1 MKRSPITAGR
11 RAFSMGRT
19 VASAKTLLHSRSP
32 KSTSLWKV
40 WAVMPHSSDER
51 FVRLILLACCA
62 GVVLSS
68 VAAPAQTIPSP
79 SSPADSIAA
88 LAADSAL
95 AAWSAAADY
104 EIARLRLQRW
114 LLRPQDQAAAE
125 QVAELLQDAESFA
138 AQGDWVTAKLLLE
151 VAGDL
156 IAPEEQVLVKETRR
170 QGDKETKSQ
179 SAKEARSQG
188 DKEAKGIEDKIAWRW
203 QPEALV
209 GVDFWRQEFEI
220 GYAQD
225 ESLFVQN
232 TGNPYTGLR
241 LSVSRDIG
249 SQSRVLAAALLKT
262 SRDYNSGEVELRG
275 QRALSTTLSGSLENR
290 FETTRYLRDFDLR
303 YWQNN
308 AKVLLSATLNQRL
321 KLELDDELRLRR
333 YAREDELSRNYSQ
346 NETGLAVAFA
356 AGIATRLRA
365 RYGYLARR
373 HVSFDEYD
381 YFEHRLEGSLFS
393 TAAGGSSLYLQNLW
407 RRRVYPRG
415 LSDSTFE
422 NTHREEYLR
431 ADLRLATGS
440 ATAIRLEGEFTWRQY
455 PAELD
460 NPYTPNFLDLRLNPQ
475 FQFKLLANWQAS
487 AGYLY
492 LLRRHE
498 REPAATDAESFLV
511 FEDYFSHGLTLGLDL
526 LSLSGIL
533 LSLSNAFEIRTY
545 PNVTSGNLIISNSYS
560 DRNIHSLLFFLSW
573 TLTRR
578 WQLGAFANF
587 DNEISRVREAN
598 DSRNT
603 LFSMDLTYS
612 F

>member
-1 MKRSPITAGR
+1 MKRSPIAAGR
-11 RAFSMGRT
+11 LAFSRGRSA
-19 VASAKTLLHSRSP
+19 ASAKTLRHSRSL
-32 KSTSLWKV
+32 KSTSLWKAY
-40 WAVMPHSSDER
+40 AVMPHSSAER

-68 VAAPAQTIPSP
+68 VAARAQTILSP
-79 SSPADSIAA
+79 SSPADSNAA
-88 LAADSAL
+88 RAADSAL

-114 LLRPQDQAAAE
+114 LLGPQDQAAAK

-156 IAPEEQVLVKETRR
+156 IAPEEQVLVKETR
-170 QGDKETKSQ
+170 SQ
-179 SAKEARSQG
+179 SAKETRSHDVKETRGQG
-188 DKEAKGIEDKIAWRW
+188 DKLAWRW

-232 TGNPYTGLR
+232 AGNPYSGIR
-241 LSVSRDIG
+241 LSVSRDLG
-249 SQSRVLAAALLKT
+249 SQSRVLAAALLKA

-275 QRALSTTLSGSLENR
+275 QQTLSTTLLARLENR

-308 AKVLLSATLNQRL
+308 ASVSLSAVLNPRL
-321 KLELDDELRLRR
+321 KLELDNELRLRR
-333 YAREDELSRNYSQ
+333 YAREDNLSRNYSQ
-346 NETGLAVAFA
+346 NETGLAVDFA
-356 AGIATRLRA
+356 AGRATRLRA

-373 HVSFDEYD
+373 HVSFDEYN
-381 YFEHRLEGSLFS
+381 YFEHRLEGSLFA

-422 NTHREEYLR
+422 NTHGEEYLR
-431 ADLRLATGS
+431 ADLRLASGS
-440 ATAIRLEGEFTWRQY
+440 ATALRLEGEFTWRQY
-455 PAELD
+455 PFELD
-460 NPYTPNFLDLRLNPQ
+460 NQFTPNFLDLRLNPQ
-475 FQFKLLANWQAS
+475 FQFKVLANWQAS
-487 AGYLY
+487 VGYLY

-498 REPAATDAESFLV
+498 RETAATDAKSFLV
-511 FEDYFSHGLTLGLDL
+511 FEDYNSHGLSLGLDL
-526 LSLSGIL
+526 LSTSGIL

-587 DNEISRVREAN
+587 DNEISRVRQAN

-603 LFSMDLTYS
+603 LFSVDLTYS

>member
-1 MKRSPITAGR
+1 
-11 RAFSMGRT
+11 
-19 VASAKTLLHSRSP
+19 
-32 KSTSLWKV
+32 
-40 WAVMPHSSDER
+40 MPHSSDER

-68 VAAPAQTIPSP
+68 AAARAQTIPSP

-114 LLRPQDQAAAE
+114 LLRPQDQAATK

-138 AQGDWVTAKLLLE
+138 AHGDWVTAKLLLE

-156 IAPEEQVLVKETRR
+156 IAPEEQVLVKEPRS
-170 QGDKETKSQ
+170 QSAKETKSQ
-179 SAKEARSQG
+179 G
-188 DKEAKGIEDKIAWRW
+188 DKIAWRW

-232 TGNPYTGLR
+232 AGNPYSGMR

-249 SQSRVLAAALLKT
+249 SQSRVLATALLKA

-275 QRALSTTLSGSLENR
+275 QQALSTTLSARLENR

-308 AKVLLSATLNQRL
+308 AKVMLSAARTQRL
-321 KLELDDELRLRR
+321 KLELDNELRLRR
-333 YAREDELSRNYSQ
+333 YAHEDELSRNYAQ

-356 AGIATRLRA
+356 AAIATRLRA

-373 HVSFDEYD
+373 HVSFDQYN

-393 TAAGGSSLYLQNLW
+393 TAAGGSSLFLQNLW

-422 NTHREEYLR
+422 NTHREEFLR

-440 ATAIRLEGEFTWRQY
+440 AAAIRLEGELTWRQY

-460 NPYTPNFLDLRLNPQ
+460 NQFTPDFLDLRLNPQ
-475 FQFKLLANWQAS
+475 FQFKLLSNWQAS

-492 LLRRHE
+492 LLRRHK
-498 REPAATDAESFLV
+498 REPAATDAESFPV
-511 FEDYFSHGLTLGLDL
+511 FEDYYSHGLTLGLDL
-526 LSLSGIL
+526 LSTSGIL

-545 PNVTSGNLIISNSYS
+545 PNVTSSNLIISNSYS

-603 LFSMDLTYS
+603 LFSIDLTYS